1 MVSRV
6 IQNQALKDKLKLFIS
21 PQLKHLLDLLSSDI
35 LFLTAMILSCPSK
48 NPPPATG
55 MNLAAKAKVG
65 R

>member
-35 LFLTAMILSCPSK
+35 VSYCHDPILSLQKSSTCHRDEF
-48 NPPPATG
+48 G
-55 MNLAAKAKVG
+55 C
-65 R
+65 